1 MIHVSYG
8 YWNEAPS
15 CGTYAV
21 DYAVVLILERDD
33 VDLDA
38 GDQSDNLDQ
47 HWTGCCISLELDFDI
62 VDSSAA
68 DSDPF
73 DSED

>member
-1 MIHVSYG
+1 MIYDIHGYG
-8 YWNEAPS
+8 NEAPS
-15 CGTYAV
+15 CGTYSV

-38 GDQSDNLDQ
+38 GDPSDNLDQ
-47 HWTGCCISLELDFDI
+47 HCPGCCISLELDFDI